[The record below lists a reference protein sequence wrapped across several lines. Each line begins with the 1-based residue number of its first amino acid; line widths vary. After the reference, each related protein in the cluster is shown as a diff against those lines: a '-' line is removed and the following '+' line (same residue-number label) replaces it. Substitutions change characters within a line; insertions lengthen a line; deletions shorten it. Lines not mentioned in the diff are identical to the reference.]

1 MLGGLVA
8 CLRLIAAGRTR
19 AMRHVGV
26 CDTGYAVVA
35 AAPLKDKDESC
46 EHADSA
52 YAHQSGPHE
61 ALAGLG

>member
-19 AMRHVGV
+19 TMRHVGV
-26 CDTGYAVVA
+26 CDAGHTVLAVA
-35 AAPLKDKDESC
+35 TLLEDEDESR

-52 YAHQSGPHE
+52 YAH
-61 ALAGLG
+61 